1 MSVWLNLWPCGD
13 HFVTIIWLWITS
25 TVCLWIG
32 LENVGASSGSVGDQ
46 TLELLFFF
54 PHSLTSSV
62 PHVFALSLNERLN
75 LLPLPQSIPPAV
87 STPTLASLHT
97 DPAGHNDDKSAQIF
111 MSIEIHFGSA
121 HSSLSVLSFFF
132 FYASLFIGH
141 RTCSQ
146 TIIITLLKT
155 PQARYIT

>member
-1 MSVWLNLWPCGD
+1 MTLWGPFCNHYLTVDHIDSMSVDRFGERGCQLRFSWRPNFGT
-13 HFVTIIWLWITS
+13 FV
-25 TVCLWIG
+25 
-32 LENVGASSGSVGDQ
+32 
-46 TLELLFFF
+46 FF